1 MKGRLLFVDDNP
13 GITGTLQRLFRKTGY
28 KVNIANSGKEA
39 LEIMGLFQ
47 FDVIISDQKMP
58 IMSGRFLLELA
69 SKKQPNAVKF
79 LFTGYP
85 ILPNEINTK
94 AKIIIDKVIRKPC
107 FDDELI
113 EHIDNAM
120 ICAHPLRQ
128 QSNRTT
134 VTQVVE

>member
-28 KVNIANSGKEA
+28 TVNTANSGKEA
-39 LEIMGLFQ
+39 LEIMGQIQ

-58 IMSGRFLLELA
+58 VMNGSLLLELA
-69 SKKQPNAVKF
+69 SKKQPSAIKF

-85 ILPNEINTK
+85 VSTNKINTGCNK
-94 AKIIIDKVIRKPC
+94 NIDKVINKPC

-113 EHIDNAM
+113 EHIENAM
-120 ICAHPLRQ
+120 MYAHPLKQ
-128 QSNRTT
+128 QIET
-134 VTQVVE
+134 